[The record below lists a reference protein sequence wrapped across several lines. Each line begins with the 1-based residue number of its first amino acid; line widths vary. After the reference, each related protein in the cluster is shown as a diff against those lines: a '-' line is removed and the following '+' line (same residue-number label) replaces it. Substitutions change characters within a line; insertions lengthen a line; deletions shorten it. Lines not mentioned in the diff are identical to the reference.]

1 MRNAT
6 VDEVVSLLDMIDA
19 EAGDGVTLRA
29 MAIEESKIQDRER
42 MHDHDAD
49 KAPKPLPPQIGTVD
63 DAMAAALQAANN
75 QQPGPIPFAPVI
87 APAQLPPSLIA
98 STLGSAAAALAGN
111 GALQI
116 LAGLGLRPTIM
127 FPPY

>member
-98 STLGSAAAALAGN
+98 STLGPTAAALAAN
-111 GALQI
+111 GAFWI
-116 LAGLGLRPTIM
+116 LTGLGLRPEIS
-127 FPPY
+127 FPPS

>member
-1 MRNAT
+1 MHEQR
-6 VDEVVSLLDMIDA
+6 
-19 EAGDGVTLRA
+19 AG
-29 MAIEESKIQDRER
+29 
-42 MHDHDAD
+42 
-49 KAPKPLPPQIGTVD
+49 KAPKPLPPKIGTVD

-75 QQPGPIPFAPVI
+75 QQPGPIPFVPVL

>member
-29 MAIEESKIQDRER
+29 MAIEESKIQDRGH
-42 MHDHDAD
+42 MHDDD

-98 STLGSAAAALAGN
+98 STLGPAAAALAAN
-111 GALQI
+111 GAFWI
-116 LAGLGLRPTIM
+116 LTGLGLRPEIS
-127 FPPY
+127 FPPS